1 MMDIEKLQKKAG
13 YVFRDAQ
20 LLETAMTHS
29 SYSNENRAL
38 ARHNNE
44 RLEFLGDSV
53 LGLVIST
60 YLFKLYPD
68 LPEGELT
75 RLRAALVCES
85 SLSGVARSIGLGDYL
100 LLGRGEQNGGGRGRS
115 SILAD
120 ATEALIGAL
129 YLDGG
134 YEAARTFIRHFL
146 FDAEQA
152 GLAGTFKDYKTSLQE
167 LVQKER
173 QNTLY
178 YRMAGESGPDHAKR
192 FISQVLINGEAA
204 GQGEGENKK
213 AAEQAAAHEALK
225 LLYGWED

>member
-1 MMDIEKLQKKAG
+1 MDIEKLQEKTG
-13 YVFRDAQ
+13 YVFRDKQ

-29 SYSNENRAL
+29 SYSNENRAQ

-53 LGLVIST
+53 LGLVVSD
-60 YLFKLYPD
+60 YLFRLYPD

-75 RLRAALVCES
+75 RLRASLVCES
-85 SLSGVARSIGLGDYL
+85 SLSGVAHGIGLGDYL

-134 YEAARTFIRHFL
+134 YEAARVFIKRFL
-146 FDAEQA
+146 FAAKTA
-152 GLAGTFKDYKTSLQE
+152 GLAGAFKDYKTSLQE

-178 YRMAGESGPDHAKR
+178 YRMVGESGPDHAKR
-192 FISQVLINGEAA
+192 FVSQVLINGDTA

-225 LLYGWED
+225 QIYGWEE